1 MYLCPLQM
9 AASPNDPQQQWIQQ
23 QQQMQAGP
31 PKLSEEEQRVMDSC
45 KNESFWYRSVPA
57 SGFLALLAHMGVT
70 NGTLKPHTKWG
81 SKPKVILGATIGYF
95 LGKFSF
101 VNACADKFLV
111 EAPDSHIADMIRI
124 RRGMTPRNIQEPEA
138 QMQQPGYGDGYGGF
152 PQVQQQSPIYTNPN
166 SPTYD
171 PNLSPH
177 GQGQPSPLSG
187 YDELRRKNRE
197 SQPGFSPSYQRQLD
211 PGQSLSSSPN
221 LQSLPSQ
228 PPPPSPDSAPPSKL
242 RPLPRSSNNKYGDEG
257 FE

>member
-1 MYLCPLQM
+1 M

-23 QQQMQAGP
+23 QQQQMQAGQV
-31 PKLSEEEQRVMDSC
+31 KLSIEEQRVMTAC
-45 KNESFWYRSVPA
+45 QNESFWYRSMPA

-70 NGTLKPHTKWG
+70 NGSLKPHTKWG
-81 SKPKVILGATIGYF
+81 SKPKVFLGATIGYF
-95 LGKFSF
+95 LGKFSY
-101 VNACADKFLV
+101 VNACSDKFLV
-111 EAPDSHIADMIRI
+111 EAPDSNIADMIRI
-124 RRGMTPRNIQEPEA
+124 RRGMTPRNIQESSDAE
-138 QMQQPGYGDGYGGF
+138 QQQPAYGDGYGGF
-152 PQVQQQSPIYTNPN
+152 PPPVQQQSPIYTNPN

-171 PNLSPH
+171 PN
-177 GQGQPSPLSG
+177 QGQQSSLSG

-221 LQSLPSQ
+221 LQSLPMQ